1 MCDLFR
7 RFNDFN
13 KRSFK
18 SVSMWKYK
26 KTLLFMLLLLM
37 FRSQRES
44 VAEKGKSRG
53 KKRLFIYSCHR
64 RRCCRLVPLRCECFY
79 CCCCINPLPA
89 TFADHTHSS
98 ISIINSFLRLN
109 THTHTVLP
117 IAIHLLSVAHTLQ
130 LSLPLFTHTHTRK
143 GCLRRLINQSK
154 RAFSRAI
161 NGAL

>member
-1 MCDLFR
+1 MRLCDLFR

-26 KTLLFMLLLLM
+26 KTLLLMLLLLM

-109 THTHTVLP
+109 THTHS
-117 IAIHLLSVAHTLQ
+117 IAHCNTLTQCCTYAPTLSP
-130 LSLPLFTHTHTRK
+130 SLHTHTHYE
-143 GCLRRLINQSK
+143 RLFASINQSIK
-154 RAFSRAI
+154 TRFLA
-161 NGAL
+161 GY